1 MKSNLKLKCK
11 IIMAAIK
18 PLSKKSEKNI
28 KIIKYACYAGAA
40 LMTFLL
46 ETNTAIKVKEGKA

>member
-1 MKSNLKLKCK
+1 
-11 IIMAAIK
+11 MAAIK